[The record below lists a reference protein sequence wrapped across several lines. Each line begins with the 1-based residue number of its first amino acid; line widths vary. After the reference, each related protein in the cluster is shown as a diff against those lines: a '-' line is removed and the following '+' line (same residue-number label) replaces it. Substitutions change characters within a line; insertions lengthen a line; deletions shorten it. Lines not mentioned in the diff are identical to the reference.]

1 VPKGDWGKGRVK
13 LTEIPSESEANDNI
27 VAYWVPD
34 QWLAEDHP
42 LVFEYSLRW
51 GFEDPA
57 GREGGRIT
65 ATRVAIGDR
74 EGASRVADAT
84 RFLIDFE
91 GEDLAALTADQA
103 PTGVISVG
111 TGGELVDQQII
122 RNDVT
127 EGWRLVFKVR
137 PPKDQPLELRAFL
150 KNDNATLSET
160 WSYLHEH

>member
-1 VPKGDWGKGRVK
+1 
-13 LTEIPSESEANDNI
+13 
-27 VAYWVPD
+27 
-34 QWLAEDHP
+34 
-42 LVFEYSLRW
+42 
-51 GFEDPA
+51 
-57 GREGGRIT
+57 
-65 ATRVAIGDR
+65 
-74 EGASRVADAT
+74 
-84 RFLIDFE
+84 
-91 GEDLAALTADQA
+91 
-103 PTGVISVG
+103 VISVG